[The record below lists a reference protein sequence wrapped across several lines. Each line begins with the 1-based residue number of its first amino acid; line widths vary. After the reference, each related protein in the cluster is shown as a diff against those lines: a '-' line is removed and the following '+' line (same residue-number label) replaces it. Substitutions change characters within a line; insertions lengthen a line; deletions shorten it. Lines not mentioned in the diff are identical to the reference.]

1 MPGAV
6 SSGCEV
12 PCRPVDLVNLFA
24 SFAEKE
30 ELGWKQY
37 AACGMSDPGQQ
48 WNFTAE
54 HQQRFLQQQMAFQQ
68 QQALLQ
74 QRAQHRQLPPQA
86 VASQQAPVGSLP
98 GPSSMEPP
106 VSSQMLHQLPGSAA
120 PPASSTPGALPAPG
134 GVQQQQ
140 QAPLSAPAA
149 AAPGMPA
156 TGTPASMPPH
166 QLGHPSAGASSG
178 FKVLLSRS
186 PSSPSVPL
194 PATQAYSGQPPLVAP
209 PARPSMQA
217 PAHSHQTIP
226 TVAPGSGSGTQQLP
240 PSQQQPPGVHNLLR
254 QQSGGTS
261 EQSSDRQSGRSA
273 HAPSAP
279 NAWQNGSTSGLG
291 RSSSSIASKTAPG
304 AVVWAKLQRYPWWP
318 AQVLDERDPFI
329 PEDNEAPRYGAVPVR
344 FFGTY
349 NFCWIEAHR
358 NLAPLDED
366 FEGRSSKSKV
376 ATFLAGVSE
385 AVRFQRTR
393 ELPEPFSQAV
403 TFPTSELSAR
413 RASAAGGAGES
424 PLNGDRAAKA
434 KRAKRPPQFA
444 NTPQGRAAKRQ
455 AIEYRQ
461 RKIMRRLALAPPLNS
476 PFAAKPCIDG
486 LQNMVN
492 RMLPEGAEPPAIGYE
507 TL

>member
-1 MPGAV
+1 
-6 SSGCEV
+6 
-12 PCRPVDLVNLFA
+12 
-24 SFAEKE
+24 
-30 ELGWKQY
+30 
-37 AACGMSDPGQQ
+37 MSDPGQQ

-318 AQVLDERDPFI
+318 AQVRQKAHCTAVSCWFEVVQMLRDQLQATGSISCTQWVALSMGLHCLSGLGQHCYCMLQSMLALQVLDERDPFI
-329 PEDNEAPRYGAVPVR
+329 PEDNEAPRYGAVPVS
-344 FFGTY
+344 
-349 NFCWIEAHR
+349 CCPA
-358 NLAPLDED
+358 DD
-366 FEGRSSKSKV
+366 
-376 ATFLAGVSE
+376 
-385 AVRFQRTR
+385 
-393 ELPEPFSQAV
+393 
-403 TFPTSELSAR
+403 
-413 RASAAGGAGES
+413 AS
-424 PLNGDRAAKA
+424 
-434 KRAKRPPQFA
+434 
-444 NTPQGRAAKRQ
+444 
-455 AIEYRQ
+455 
-461 RKIMRRLALAPPLNS
+461 
-476 PFAAKPCIDG
+476 
-486 LQNMVN
+486 
-492 RMLPEGAEPPAIGYE
+492 
-507 TL
+507 